1 MNRFAWSIMAGYL
14 LSGFRAE
21 AQPDLVYR
29 VPHMEKVIVRSNL
42 VYKSTANAT
51 LKADLY
57 LPQTVSSN
65 AALPAILFVLGDDE
79 PEQLRNAKDWKF
91 FQSYGRLAAASGYI
105 GVTFNHR
112 SSENFQKL
120 SDVRSDI
127 EDLVRYVRGH
137 ARDLNVDRDRLCLW
151 FFSGSGPHLR
161 LAMGENTN
169 FVRCLVAYY
178 PLLASP
184 PGTKDEI
191 EYSSVEQ
198 LKRNAP
204 RVPPILMVKARRDG
218 PVLNGLID
226 EFRKAASAARVP
238 LEYLEHPTGGHAFDI
253 LNDDDTSRKIIRQTL
268 EFIRAQSPPVTPTD

>member
-1 MNRFAWSIMAGYL
+1 MAGYL

-112 SSENFQKL
+112 S
-120 SDVRSDI
+120 
-127 EDLVRYVRGH
+127 
-137 ARDLNVDRDRLCLW
+137 
-151 FFSGSGPHLR
+151 
-161 LAMGENTN
+161 
-169 FVRCLVAYY
+169 
-178 PLLASP
+178 
-184 PGTKDEI
+184 
-191 EYSSVEQ
+191 
-198 LKRNAP
+198 
-204 RVPPILMVKARRDG
+204 
-218 PVLNGLID
+218 
-226 EFRKAASAARVP
+226 
-238 LEYLEHPTGGHAFDI
+238 
-253 LNDDDTSRKIIRQTL
+253 
-268 EFIRAQSPPVTPTD
+268 

>member
-1 MNRFAWSIMAGYL
+1 MAGYL

-42 VYKSTANAT
+42 VHKSTANAT

-65 AALPAILFVLGDDE
+65 AALPAILFVLGDAE

-178 PLLASP
+178 PLLAAP
-184 PGTKDEI
+184 PGTKDQI

-198 LKRNAP
+198 LTRNAP
-204 RVPPILMVKARRDG
+204 RVPPILIVKARGDG
-218 PVLNGLID
+218 PVLNSLID

-238 LEYLEHPTGGHAFDI
+238 LVYLEHPTGGHAFDI

-268 EFIRAQSPPVTPTD
+268 EFIRVRLPLVAPLP